1 MACNGKSRQVAVDEL
16 NVLLSFVEAENMSL
30 EQEKKDLTIR
40 YHSRPAEER
49 NIMRDILEMHT
60 EFEKDIIKLKEITED
75 FSKIPH
81 LKNNV
86 TDITEDR
93 LNQVAHMQQEIIQLQ
108 ERIQKLLLEKSELQ
122 NKNDNLQGQ
131 YMDLSNHTNLVIED
145 INRLESLENEEV
157 FNEQYQAL
165 ESEIDSITELILV
178 LDGQTTIDY
187 PALPPNEIP
196 YLTERQATDHLRS
209 ISIENQ
215 MLDEAIDSYAKSLA
229 AAHEEE
235 RVRQQIEDK
244 KKNLERLNEK
254 LSEVKD
260 EIEGLEKKTSGYSVS
275 LDKNLKI
282 LDRIIEKRAISP
294 KSNFLNKN
302 KELLNDVISSINRA
316 KALTSPN
323 KFK

>member
-1 MACNGKSRQVAVDEL
+1 MACNGKPKQVAVEEL
-16 NVLLSFVEAENMSL
+16 NVLLSFIEAENLSL

-93 LNQVAHMQQEIIQLQ
+93 LSHVAQMQHQIIQFQ
-108 ERIQKLLLEKSELQ
+108 AHIQKLLLDKSELQ
-122 NKNDNLQGQ
+122 NKNDNLQLQ

-145 INRLESLENEEV
+145 INRLESLDNEEV
-157 FNEQYQAL
+157 FNEQYSAL
-165 ESEIDSITELILV
+165 ENEIDSLTELILV
-178 LDGQTTIDY
+178 LEGQTTLDY
-187 PALPPNEIP
+187 PQLPPNEIP
-196 YLTERQATDHLRS
+196 YLTEWQAADHLRS

-215 MLDEAIDSYAKSLA
+215 MLDEAVDSYAKSLA
-229 AAHEEE
+229 AVHEEE
-235 RVRQQIEDK
+235 VLKQEIEEK
-244 KKNLERLNEK
+244 KIRLAKLNET
-254 LSEVKD
+254 LSEVND
-260 EIEGLEKKTSGYSVS
+260 EIEGLERKTSGYSVS
-275 LDKNLKI
+275 LDKNLKMI
-282 LDRIIEKRAISP
+282 DRIIEKRTISP
-294 KSNFLNKN
+294 KSNFLNRN

>member
-1 MACNGKSRQVAVDEL
+1 
-16 NVLLSFVEAENMSL
+16 MSL

-93 LNQVAHMQQEIIQLQ
+93 LSHVAQMQQKIIQFQ
-108 ERIQKLLLEKSELQ
+108 EQAQNLLLAKSDLQ
-122 NKNDNLQGQ
+122 NKNDNLQVQ

-145 INRLESLENEEV
+145 INRLESLDNEEV
-157 FNEQYQAL
+157 FNEQYSAL
-165 ESEIDSITELILV
+165 ESEIDSLTELILA
-178 LDGQTTIDY
+178 LEGQSSIDY
-187 PALPPNEIP
+187 PDLPPNEIP
-196 YLTERQATDHLRS
+196 YLTERQAADHLHS
-209 ISIENQ
+209 LSIENQ
-215 MLDEAIDSYAKSLA
+215 MLDEAVDNYAKSLA

-235 RVRQQIEDK
+235 TLKLEIEEK
-244 KKNLERLNEK
+244 KKRIENFNQK
-254 LSEVKD
+254 LSEVYD
-260 EIEGLEKKTSGYSVS
+260 EIEGLDKKTSGYSVS
-275 LDKNLKI
+275 LDKNLKMI
-282 LDRIIEKRAISP
+282 DRIIEKRNISP
-294 KSNFLNKN
+294 KSNFLNRN